1 MWLIIGAGMITLL
14 AAAVRQ
20 QKKKR
25 CRDYSITIK
34 GKQDNFFVD
43 EKDIL
48 QLLMAATK
56 SKIKGQALS
65 IFNLRQLEQLLE
77 ENSWIRDAGLY
88 FDNRDILHVT
98 VSERDPVARIFTDA
112 GASFYIDS
120 AGMRMPLS
128 GKMSARV
135 TVFTGFPD
143 KKMKTAK
150 DSVLLHDVKTIAQFI
165 AADPFWKAQV
175 SEVDITDNN
184 MFEMIP
190 VVGNHVVNLG
200 NGEEIA
206 SKFHRLFVFYDDVQF
221 VKGSLFNRVQIKTKD
236 GIRWLTVPLRSRQ
249 LNRLWN

>member
-1 MWLIIGAGMITLL
+1 MGKAIRRILFVSMWLIIGAGMITLL

-98 VSERDPVARIFTDA
+98 VSERVPVARIFTDSCMTA
-112 GASFYIDS
+112 W
-120 AGMRMPLS
+120 S
-128 GKMSARV
+128 G
-135 TVFTGFPD
+135 
-143 KKMKTAK
+143 
-150 DSVLLHDVKTIAQFI
+150 
-165 AADPFWKAQV
+165 
-175 SEVDITDNN
+175 
-184 MFEMIP
+184 
-190 VVGNHVVNLG
+190 
-200 NGEEIA
+200 
-206 SKFHRLFVFYDDVQF
+206 
-221 VKGSLFNRVQIKTKD
+221 
-236 GIRWLTVPLRSRQ
+236 
-249 LNRLWN
+249 